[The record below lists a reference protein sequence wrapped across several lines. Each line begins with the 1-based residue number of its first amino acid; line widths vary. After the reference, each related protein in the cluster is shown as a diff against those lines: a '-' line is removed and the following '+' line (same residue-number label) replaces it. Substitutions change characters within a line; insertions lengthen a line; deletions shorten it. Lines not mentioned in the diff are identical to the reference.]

1 MILDPTNNYLCRAC
15 LCLAALVWARTSPAQ
30 VSIGTPTPDQ
40 SAILDLSSTN
50 QGFLL
55 PRLSTT
61 QRDAISTPAVGLM
74 IYNTTKNGLELYH
87 GSVAEI
93 NCLSGNSFSSVTVGN
108 MYGMMSSGW
117 SNDYRGMAQSFTS
130 SGGLVHS
137 ISIDVATVQDSSKSN
152 LYEMVLFAGQPS
164 CGQSGGSSCSLS
176 DFGTPLHS
184 ELFQVRSGVCE
195 VQFSRP
201 IGLAAGSIYT
211 FAILPTAKQQAFNWS
226 GYTTGYSSG
235 SSNGINGNISGISDD
250 FKFKVTYR
258 EGWRLVP

>member
-1 MILDPTNNYLCRAC
+1 MIKAW
-15 LCLAALVWARTSPAQ
+15 LCLVSLLLASTSLAQ

-40 SAILDLSSTN
+40 SAILDLSSTS
-50 QGFLL
+50 QGLLL
-55 PRLSTT
+55 PRMTT
-61 QRDAISTPAVGLM
+61 AQRDAISTPAVGLL
-74 IYNTTKNGLELYH
+74 IYNTTNNGLELYH

-93 NCLSGNSFSSVTVGN
+93 NCLSGNSFFSGTVGS

-152 LYEMVLFAGQPS
+152 LYEMVLFAGQPG
-164 CGQSGGSSCSLS
+164 CGQTGGSTCSLS
-176 DFGTPLHS
+176 DFGAPLHS
-184 ELFQVRSGVCE
+184 ELFQVRAGVCE
-195 VQFSRP
+195 VRFSKP
-201 IGLAAGSIYT
+201 IGLVAGSVYT
-211 FAILPTAKQQAFNWS
+211 FAILPTSKQQAFNWS

-235 SSNGINGNISGISDD
+235 SSNGINGNISGTSED

-258 EGWRLVP
+258 EGWYLVP